1 LTTFSFEIIY
11 LQKITFEF
19 LSFEIQIF
27 QTTSDGEM
35 NKTKVVDLKKSTFLL
50 KSCIQRKLRLNFL
63 NLKFNFLKQP
73 QMEK

>member
-1 LTTFSFEIIY
+1 
-11 LQKITFEF
+11 
-19 LSFEIQIF
+19 
-27 QTTSDGEM
+27 M